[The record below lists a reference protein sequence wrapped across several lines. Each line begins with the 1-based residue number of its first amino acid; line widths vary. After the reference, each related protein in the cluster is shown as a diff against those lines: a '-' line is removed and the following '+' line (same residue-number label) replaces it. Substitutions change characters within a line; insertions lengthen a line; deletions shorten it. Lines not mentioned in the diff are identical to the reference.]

1 MICHNLSSI
10 SITKETITT
19 TIFFQHP
26 TQLYLSL
33 SPQAMFSPFVSSP
46 CHPLIFHRIAPNHL
60 LAKLLQS
67 FINVASSSTNSN
79 SPKNNDEIYI
89 THKEQNTFPH
99 ILLAHL
105 NSLFKNNQL
114 RFHMPNVYPFI
125 NTTYT
130 IY

>member
-1 MICHNLSSI
+1 MICRNLSAT

-19 TIFFQHP
+19 TIFSTSHTIIFEP
-26 TQLYLSL
+26 IT
-33 SPQAMFSPFVSSP
+33 PAIFSPLVSSP

-114 RFHMPNVYPFI
+114 RFHMPNFYPFI